1 MIIGKVRCG
10 RGAVVR
16 REWVCTIVFRCQ
28 AARRAGVFLRLYF
41 HPLLF
46 VEVFFSF
53 FLFIL
58 FHGVSVKSDTIK
70 LSLLSGLNHSL
81 SPRSI

>member
-1 MIIGKVRCG
+1 MGLYNCLQVSGSRG
-10 RGAVVR
+10 RSGMS
-16 REWVCTIVFRCQ
+16 
-28 AARRAGVFLRLYF
+28 LLLYF

-58 FHGVSVKSDTIK
+58 FHGVSVKSDIIK